1 MILYF
6 TKLTLE
12 RYKLKLPH
20 EMTPPTNQI
29 IEGLIAKERG
39 NELLEWG
46 GKIFY
51 FDRRKCV
58 LLVNFAS
65 KFTLFLMDL
74 KVDDMSEIGN
84 IIAHYL
90 LELYKDDAKM
100 CDCLKRMFSEA
111 PFCTIDRLTNRSMI
125 ATLNQTLQ
133 SFAWNGYRFY
143 DYIQDN
149 VLHTMQMNRDVN
161 FECPTSRKTDM
172 GKDFF
177 FRGKLFRELVTTR
190 YGIRPAAAASN
201 DKTYPLS

>member
-29 IEGLIAKERG
+29 IESLMAKERG

-58 LLVNFAS
+58 QLVNFAS
-65 KFTLFLMDL
+65 KFTLFLIDL
-74 KVDDMSEIGN
+74 KVDAVSEIGN
-84 IIAHYL
+84 IVAQYL

-111 PFCTIDRLTNRSMI
+111 PFCTIDRLTNRSII
-125 ATLNQTLQ
+125 ATLNQTQQ

-149 VLHTMQMNRDVN
+149 VLHTIQINKDVN
-161 FECPTSRKTDM
+161 FEYPASRKTDM

-177 FRGKLFRELVTTR
+177 YRGKLFRELVTTR
-190 YGIRPAAAASN
+190 YGVRPAAAASN
-201 DKTYPLS
+201 DKICPLS